1 MNPIEHFL
9 NYLRTEKRCS
19 EHTLLAYGTDLRQFK
34 EYLEDEFDEYAV
46 IEANSSMLRS
56 WLVQLNEFDYESK
69 SIHRKLSTLRSF
81 YKFLRREGLIS
92 EDPLLKIRAPKLK
105 KRLPVFIDEKGMKK
119 LLDEVEYPEDWKGKR
134 DHLIVTLFYETGIRQ
149 SELIALK
156 KDDVGASGTIK
167 VLGKRNKERIIP
179 ISSFCLALIKS
190 YCEAIDN
197 EMFETKETPELFLMD
212 DGRIVNPKFVYQ
224 KVNYYL
230 SLVSTVQ
237 KRSPHILRHTFAT
250 HLLNNGANLN
260 SVKELLGH
268 SSLSATQVYT
278 HNTID
283 KLKKIHQNN
292 HPRG

>member
-1 MNPIEHFL
+1 MNPSEQFL
-9 NYLRTEKRCS
+9 VYLRTEKRCS
-19 EHTLLAYGTDLRQFK
+19 EHTLTAYETDLRQFT
-34 EYLEDEFDEYAV
+34 EYLEDEYDVNKVE
-46 IEANSSMLRS
+46 EANNAMVRS

-81 YKFLRREGLIS
+81 FKFLRREGLLDS
-92 EDPLLKIRAPKLK
+92 DPLLKIRAPKVK
-105 KRLPVFIDEKGMKK
+105 KRLPIFIDERGMKK
-119 LLDEVEYPEDWKGKR
+119 LLDEIEYSDDWKGKR

-149 SELIALK
+149 AELIALK
-156 KDDVGASGTIK
+156 RGDVNESGTIK
-167 VLGKRNKERIIP
+167 VLGKRNKERIVP
-179 ISSFCLALIKS
+179 ISSSCLALIKR
-190 YCEAIDN
+190 YCEAREE
-197 EMFETKETPELFLMD
+197 EMTESNNVPELFLRD

-268 SSLSATQVYT
+268 ASLSATQIYT
-278 HNTID
+278 HNTIE
-283 KLKKIHQNN
+283 KLKEIHQNN